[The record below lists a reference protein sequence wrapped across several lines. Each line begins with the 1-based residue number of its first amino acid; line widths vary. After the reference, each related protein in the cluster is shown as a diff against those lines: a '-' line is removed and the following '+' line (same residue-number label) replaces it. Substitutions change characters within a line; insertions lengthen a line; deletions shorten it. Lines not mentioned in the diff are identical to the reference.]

1 MANQYYL
8 SGIHFPSNLSMMATG
23 LCIAKE
29 KSPQPI
35 RVSCQETTQWMS
47 RYSRSVYQARDGIM
61 PSTGS
66 DSTTRI
72 PSSGYRMLVPIGRSV
87 TLPATCSS
95 HKIQA

>member
-1 MANQYYL
+1 MTNQYYL
-8 SGIHFPSNLSMMATG
+8 SGIHFPLNLSMMVTG

-72 PSSGYRMLVPIGRSV
+72 PSSGCRMPGPTGHSV
-87 TLPATCSS
+87 TLLATCSS
-95 HKIQA
+95 HEIQA